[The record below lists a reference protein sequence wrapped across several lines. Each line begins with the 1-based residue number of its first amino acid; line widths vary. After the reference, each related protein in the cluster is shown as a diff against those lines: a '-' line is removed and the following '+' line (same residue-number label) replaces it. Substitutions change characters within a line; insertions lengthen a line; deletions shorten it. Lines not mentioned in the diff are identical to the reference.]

1 MCKLTK
7 FFKKSPIIQTEN
19 NSAKEYLKTKYTAFQ
34 KLLTTNNEVLEIMAD
49 MEEKLSGEYLFDMPY
64 LKNNTKLI
72 SYKIQKLIEY
82 LNRLSNEK
90 YKIFYPIAENIQ
102 KEIDQI
108 FEYKMEIPV
117 SDLTIPVEKLTGKDI
132 GIAGG
137 KIAHLGEVRN
147 SLNLPC
153 PEGFSIT
160 AYAFIKFMDHNML
173 VEKLNNKLNNL
184 NIQDLD
190 ELNKVSKEIYEM
202 IINSDLPSELSDS
215 IVNSYS
221 NLCKK
226 SGKEINVSVRSSAIR
241 EDSEFSFAGQ
251 YATFLNVP
259 GNLIIQKYKEV
270 VASLFTPRA
279 LFYSKTKGFS
289 EKDMVMAVGVLSM
302 VDAASG
308 GVMYSRNPNDPASD
322 HILINAVNGL
332 GVWVV
337 DGTVTPD
344 TYIVSRHPE
353 GAIIERVISN
363 QEKMLICCKDG
374 ELKEEAVPDSKKG
387 KQCVSDE
394 QIKELSKYA
403 IQLEN
408 YYKAPQDIEWAIDN
422 SGKIYILQ
430 SRPLRTFDIFTSPK
444 VCLPTRIEGYNILLD
459 KGVIACKGVGAGK
472 AFVLMDE
479 DDLNNFPEGAVL
491 VSKHT
496 SPKFVTIMNKVS
508 AIVTDVGSPTGHMAS
523 LSREYQ
529 VPTILNT
536 DVGTEIIKHGQEI
549 TVDAIN
555 CNIYEGKVEQ
565 LIEYASARREP
576 FKETYLFKTL
586 EKVLKLIVPL
596 NLIDPDSK
604 DFRPESCKTYHDI
617 TRFAH
622 EKAMHEMFSMGDD
635 SEIED
640 THTIDLAAG
649 IPVSVRILDI
659 EGGVKENV
667 RKATPDD
674 ILSIPFNALLR
685 GMKSMR
691 WPAPPP
697 VDAGGFLGMLAHSA
711 SVPEEQLRETA
722 KKSFALLSKNYANFS
737 IRLGYH
743 FSMIEAY
750 AGENLND
757 NYIRFFFK
765 GGGASLDRRLRR
777 VRLIKKIL
785 KAMDFRVNVKED
797 VINAIITKYNQ
808 EAIENKLEIMG
819 KLTAYTKQLDMAM
832 FNDAVTDMY
841 IEQFINEHIRPKNK
855 PE

>member
-1 MCKLTK
+1 MFKLTK
-7 FFKKSPIIQTEN
+7 LFKKSPDNQSEN
-19 NSAKEYLKTKYTAFQ
+19 SSVKEFLKTKYTAFQ

-49 MEEKLSGEYLFDMPY
+49 MEEKLSGEYLFDMHY
-64 LKNNTKLI
+64 LKTNTRLI
-72 SYKIQKLIEY
+72 GYKIQKIIEY
-82 LNRLSNEK
+82 LNALSRNR
-90 YKIFYPIAENIQ
+90 YAIFNSIYENIN
-102 KEIDQI
+102 KEIEQI
-108 FEYKMEIPV
+108 FEYKMEVPV
-117 SDLTIPVEKLTGKDI
+117 SDLTIPIEKLTGSDI

-137 KIAHLGEVRN
+137 KIAHLGEIRN
-147 SLNLPC
+147 SLNLNSPD
-153 PEGFSIT
+153 GFSIT

-173 VEKLNNKLNNL
+173 IEKINTKISEL

-190 ELNKVSKEIYEM
+190 ELNKVSEEIYEM
-202 IINSDLPSELSDS
+202 ILNSELPSELSDS
-215 IVNSYS
+215 IINSYS

-226 SGKEINVSVRSSAIR
+226 YGKEINVSVRSSAIR

-259 GNLIIQKYKEV
+259 GKLIIQKYKEV

-289 EKDMVMAVGVLSM
+289 EKDMVMSVGVLNM
-302 VDAASG
+302 IDAVSG
-308 GVMYSRNPNDPASD
+308 GVMYSRDPNDPVSD

-353 GAIIERVISN
+353 GAIIERAISN

-374 ELKEEAVPDSKKG
+374 ELKEEAVPDDKKG

-394 QIKELSKYA
+394 HIKELSKYA
-403 IQLEN
+403 VKLEN
-408 YYKAPQDIEWAIDN
+408 YYKTPQDIEWAIDK

-430 SRPLRTFDIFTSPK
+430 SRPLRTFDILSSPK
-444 VCLPTRIEGYNILLD
+444 VCLPTRIEGYNVILD
-459 KGVIACKGVGAGK
+459 KGVIACKGIGTGK
-472 AFVLMDE
+472 AFVLKDE
-479 DDLNNFPEGAVL
+479 EDLSNFPQGAVL
-491 VSKHT
+491 VAKHT
-496 SPKFVTIMNKVS
+496 SPKFVTIMNKAS

-536 DVGTEIIKHGQEI
+536 DIGTEIIKDGQEI

-565 LIEYASARREP
+565 LIEYAKVRREP
-576 FKETYLFKTL
+576 FKETHLFKTL

-596 NLIDPDSK
+596 NLIDPDSE

-622 EKAMHEMFSMGDD
+622 EKAMHEMFNIGDD
-635 SEIED
+635 SDIED
-640 THTIDLAAG
+640 SHTIDLAAG

-667 RKATPDD
+667 KKATPDD
-674 ILSIPFNALLR
+674 IISIPFNALLR
-685 GMKSMR
+685 GMRAMR

-722 KKSFALLSKNYANFS
+722 KKSFVLLSKNYTNFS

-777 VRLIKKIL
+777 VRLIKEIL

-841 IEQFINEHIRPKNK
+841 IDQFIKDYIKPKKTN
-855 PE
+855 